1 VIIVN
6 NTTVTAINWTK
17 ILKEFD
23 KSGLTAMAFAK
34 ENGIK
39 PTSLYWQLRKR
50 RSASE
55 PVTEEPQDM
64 PVFIPVI
71 SEPAGTG
78 KISVTVG
85 RATINIEPGFDQQML
100 ADVVRALGAVC

>member
-6 NTTVTAINWTK
+6 TTTVTAINWNK
-17 ILKEFD
+17 ILQEFAE
-23 KSGLTAMAFAK
+23 SGLPAKTFAEK
-34 ENGIK
+34 NGIK
-39 PTSLYWQLRKR
+39 PNSLYWQLRKR
-50 RSASE
+50 RSTSE
-55 PVTEEPQDM
+55 PVTEETQDM

-71 SEPAGTG
+71 SEPSGTG

>member
-6 NTTVTAINWTK
+6 NTVTAINWNK
-17 ILKEFD
+17 ILEEFD
-23 KSGLTAMAFAK
+23 KSGLRVKDFSEK
-34 ENGIK
+34 NGIK
-39 PTSLYWQLRKR
+39 PNSLYWQLRKR
-50 RSASE
+50 RNASDSA
-55 PVTEEPQDM
+55 TKAPQDA

-85 RATINIEPGFDQQML
+85 HATINIEPGFDQQML

>member
-6 NTTVTAINWTK
+6 NTTVTAINWNKT
-17 ILKEFD
+17 LKEFAE
-23 KSGLTAMAFAK
+23 SGLPAKTFAEK
-34 ENGIK
+34 NGIK
-39 PTSLYWQLRKR
+39 PNSLYWQLRKR
-50 RSASE
+50 RSASGS
-55 PVTEEPQDM
+55 VTEEPQDR

-85 RATINIEPGFDQQML
+85 HATINIEPGFDQQML

>member
-1 VIIVN
+1 VIIVK
-6 NTTVTAINWTK
+6 NTTVTAINWNK
-17 ILKEFD
+17 ILEEFAE
-23 KSGLTAMAFAK
+23 SGLPAKTFAEK
-34 ENGIK
+34 NGIK
-39 PTSLYWQLRKR
+39 PNSLYWQLRKR
-50 RSASE
+50 RSASGS
-55 PVTEEPQDM
+55 VTEEPQDR